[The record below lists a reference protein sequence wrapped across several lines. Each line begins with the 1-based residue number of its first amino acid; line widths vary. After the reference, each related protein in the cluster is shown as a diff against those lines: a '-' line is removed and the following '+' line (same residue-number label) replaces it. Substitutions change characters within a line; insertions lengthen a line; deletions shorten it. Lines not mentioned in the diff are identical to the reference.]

1 MANRPIV
8 AGGWSW
14 YTGAAGWM
22 YRAGF
27 EAVLGFQRRAQGFRI
42 TSCVPQSWPSYE
54 VRYRAGEKVLEL
66 LFLRDGNM
74 QNRWTGPVIAQHD
87 GVFALN
93 LDSIGDSQPVL
104 LLLLCVSRVALQTS
118 ERFTSVRMTTK
129 SA

>member
-1 MANRPIV
+1 MQQGPDGLV
-8 AGGWSW
+8 
-14 YTGAAGWM
+14 Y
-22 YRAGF
+22 
-27 EAVLGFQRRAQGFRI
+27 AVTDSPNGRVLRI
-42 TSCVPQSWPSYE
+42 GPVTPCVPQSWPSYE
-54 VRYRAGEKVLEL
+54 VRYRAGEKMLEL

-74 QNRWTGPVIAQHD
+74 QKRWTGPVIAQHD